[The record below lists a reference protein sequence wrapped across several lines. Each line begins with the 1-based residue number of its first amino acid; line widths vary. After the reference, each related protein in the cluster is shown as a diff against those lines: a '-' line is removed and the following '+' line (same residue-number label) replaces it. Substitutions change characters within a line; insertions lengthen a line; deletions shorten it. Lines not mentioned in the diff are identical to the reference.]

1 VVAAAGPRLSLVL
14 LLGGCHFAS
23 VVTVAGGGWSLSFFI
38 ILSQYLNRKYLRTI
52 IYMVRTRV
60 LLVRIVLVLIFQ
72 YYFGGCLGAST
83 VKSN

>member
-52 IYMVRTRV
+52 IYGTDSSIIVTYCTSPHIPV
-60 LLVRIVLVLIFQ
+60 LLRRLR
-72 YYFGGCLGAST
+72 AST